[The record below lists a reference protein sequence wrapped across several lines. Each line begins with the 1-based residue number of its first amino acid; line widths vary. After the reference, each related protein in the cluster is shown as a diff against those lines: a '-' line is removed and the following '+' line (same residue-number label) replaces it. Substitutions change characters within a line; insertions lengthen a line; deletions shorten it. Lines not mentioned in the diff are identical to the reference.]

1 MHVLDTNFDNV
12 KFTKRLLHTRAVF
25 EPRLLEIIRS
35 AQAQGYEAAEV
46 AMAIADAA
54 DDLILAL
61 ASEHKAQH

>member
-1 MHVLDTNFDNV
+1 MQVTDVNFDNA
-12 KFTKRLLHTRAVF
+12 KFNQRLLHTRAVF

-61 ASEHKAQH
+61 ASETKPQH

>member
-1 MHVLDTNFDNV
+1 MQLIDTNIDNV
-12 KFTKRLLHTRAVF
+12 KFTQRLLHTRAVF

-61 ASEHKAQH
+61 ASENKAQH